1 MLFEKIL
8 STIDTHTAGGP
19 TRIITGGIP
28 PLNGGDVAAKM
39 AFFKSNFDSIRKL
52 LMREP
57 RGHRD
62 MSGAVLT
69 SPSHPE
75 ADVGAFFITASGYLP
90 ACVHS
95 SIGIAVAGLGAGFIA
110 SKTVQSTGQ
119 LKMEIPAGLISLR
132 PIYEDKVLRSVA
144 VQTAPAFVSIPN
156 TEIELGESGS
166 IEISVVFSGL
176 FFALVDIDQLTK
188 LKPVVQRELCAENA
202 SHYAALG
209 GKILEAVNRACD
221 ISHPDKPELLSVD
234 FVMFYEQR
242 KEKLARDIV
251 INANGG
257 IDRTPC
263 GAGMGAKLADLFS
276 RGQLATNEDCI
287 LESFLGTRFTGRVLE
302 TTKVGPF
309 DAIVPQIEGMA
320 YITGMHQFVLDLTDK
335 LREGLVV

>member
-1 MLFEKIL
+1 MHFEKIL

-19 TRIITGGIP
+19 TRIVTSGIP
-28 PLNGGDVAAKM
+28 PLHGSDVAAKM

-69 SPSHPE
+69 NPTHPD

-95 SIGIAVAGLGAGFIA
+95 TIGIAVAALGVGFIE
-110 SKTVQSTGQ
+110 SETLRTTGR
-119 LKMEIPAGLISLR
+119 LNLEIPAGLVSLR
-132 PIYEDKVLRSVA
+132 PIYADDVLHSVA
-144 VQTAPAFVSIPN
+144 VQTAPAFVSIPKA
-156 TEIELGESGS
+156 EIQLGESGS

-188 LKPVVQRELCAENA
+188 LSPDNQKVLCAENA
-202 SHYAALG
+202 SAYAALG
-209 GKILEAVNRACD
+209 ARILEAANQTCD
-221 ISHPDKPELLSVD
+221 ISHPDKPELQSIDL
-234 FVMFYEQR
+234 VMFYER
-242 KEKLARDIV
+242 ANNNHARDIV

-257 IDRTPC
+257 VDRTPC
-263 GAGMGAKLADLFS
+263 GAGMGAKLANLFS
-276 RGQLATNEDCI
+276 RGQLAVDESYI
-287 LESFLGTRFTGRVLE
+287 LESFLGTQFTGRVLE
-302 TTKVGPF
+302 PAKVGPF
-309 DAIVPQIEGMA
+309 DAIVPQIEGTA
-320 YITGMHQFVLDLTDK
+320 YITGMHQFVLDSRDS

>member
-1 MLFEKIL
+1 MHFEKIL

-28 PLNGGDVAAKM
+28 PLKGGDVAAKM

-144 VQTAPAFVSIPN
+144 VQTAPAFVSIPK

-176 FFALVDIDQLTK
+176 FFCTCGY
-188 LKPVVQRELCAENA
+188 R
-202 SHYAALG
+202 
-209 GKILEAVNRACD
+209 
-221 ISHPDKPELLSVD
+221 SVD
-234 FVMFYEQR
+234 ETQ
-242 KEKLARDIV
+242 
-251 INANGG
+251 
-257 IDRTPC
+257 
-263 GAGMGAKLADLFS
+263 AGRSK
-276 RGQLATNEDCI
+276 
-287 LESFLGTRFTGRVLE
+287 RV
-302 TTKVGPF
+302 V
-309 DAIVPQIEGMA
+309 
-320 YITGMHQFVLDLTDK
+320 
-335 LREGLVV
+335 R

>member
-1 MLFEKIL
+1 MQFEKIL

-19 TRIITGGIP
+19 TRIVTGGIP

-110 SKTVQSTGQ
+110 AEKLQSTGRIN
-119 LKMEIPAGLISLR
+119 MEIPSGLISLK
-132 PIYEDKVLRSVA
+132 PIYEDEVLSAVA
-144 VQTAPAFVSIPN
+144 VQTAPAFVLAPN
-156 TEIELGESGS
+156 VEIRLGESGS
-166 IEISVVFSGL
+166 IRISIVFSGV
-176 FFALVDIDQLTK
+176 FFALVDVDQLAK
-188 LKPVVQRELCAENA
+188 LKSGTKGALNAEHA
-202 SHYAALG
+202 RDYAMLAAE
-209 GKILEAVNRACD
+209 ILDVANRTCE
-221 ISHPDKPELLSVD
+221 ISHPEKPELLSVD

-242 KEKLARDIV
+242 KDQARNIV
-251 INANGG
+251 INVNGG

-276 RGQLATNEDCI
+276 RSQLPMNESYV
-287 LESFLGTRFTGRVLE
+287 LESFLGTRFSGRVLE
-302 TTKVGPF
+302 SAKVGSF
-309 DAIVPQIEGMA
+309 DAIVPQIEGTA
-320 YITGMHQFVLDLTDK
+320 YITGMHQFVLDSLDS